1 MAMTTPVPM
10 PYAVP
15 RARRGTGTRTD
26 PEVERVKKLA
36 NVLDHY
42 LVDPVIGLVLPGAGD
57 IIGSLLGLYTVALAI
72 RRRMS
77 PIIVA
82 RMLLNLAIDAAIGIV
97 PLLGDIADIGFKAN
111 KRNVALLAERTEA
124 GGKATKKDWL
134 AVVGAAVAFGLAIG
148 LSIYA
153 LVRIVNAIA
162 GAL

>member
-15 RARRGTGTRTD
+15 RARRGSGTRTD

-36 NVLDHY
+36 GVLDHY

-57 IIGSLLGLYTVALAI
+57 MLGSLLGLYTVALAI
-72 RRRMS
+72 RRKMS
-77 PIIVA
+77 PVIVA
-82 RMLLNLAIDAAIGIV
+82 RMLMNLAIDAAIGII
-97 PLLGDIADIGFKAN
+97 PLVGDLADLGFKAN
-111 KRNVALLAERTEA
+111 QRNVALLAERTEQ

-134 AVVGAAVAFGLAIG
+134 AVVGAALVFGLAIG

-153 LVRIVNAIA
+153 LVKIVTAIA
-162 GAL
+162 GVF